1 MHTSSKNFRACLSAA
16 VLAALTLVP
25 AIHALGSPVRTE
37 ASAVRAEAKA
47 PAAFEMGAAHYEVGT
62 FVIRVL
68 TNHVVEP
75 RSESTPTLTA
85 LGQVLTVY
93 GPDDCFRDCVRNSRD
108 YGFWEF
114 CAKACA

>member
-1 MHTSSKNFRACLSAA
+1 MHTSSNFRTSLVAT
-16 VLAALTLVP
+16 VLAALTLFP
-25 AIHALGSPVRTE
+25 AIHALGSPIPSE

-47 PAAFEMGAAHYEVGT
+47 PVALEMGLPHYEVGT

-68 TNHVVEP
+68 TTRVVET

-93 GPDDCFRDCVRNSRD
+93 GPDDCFRDCVGNSRD

-114 CAKACA
+114 CSHACA